1 MEILVKMKHHILR
14 ISRDDWMRQVFSIK
28 KYYSGM
34 MSVKGWQTG
43 SIVIFLK
50 KVGKTD
56 SIIGYGV
63 VEGVDSL
70 DDMSEEEKAM
80 CQKNGWKNAVRF
92 RDLKK
97 LEPPKP
103 LKETTIGE
111 WNVKGRLLHGRT
123 LADEDV
129 KMILEEEIY

>member
-1 MEILVKMKHHILR
+1 MVNIKHHILR
-14 ISRDDWMRQVFSIK
+14 ISRDDWMRQVFEVR

-34 MSVKGWQTG
+34 RSIKGWQIG

-50 KVGKTD
+50 KVGETD

-63 VEGVDSL
+63 IKGIETL
-70 DDMSEEEKAM
+70 DNLSGDEKAL
-80 CQKNGWKNAVRF
+80 CQKHGWKVAVRF
-92 RDLKK
+92 SDLER

-111 WNVKGRLLHGRT
+111 WDVKGRLLHGRT
-123 LADEDV
+123 LSNEEI
-129 KMILEEEIY
+129 KLILEED